1 MHSVRSI
8 ASTVITR
15 ASNVIQIAYIPGV
28 TNRSVESTPDL
39 IPPVPPIPAMSTF
52 GSAAGTPNQAQ
63 DEHFF
68 MPSDLRNSTYS
79 DYTVDRTSYAR
90 TSMTPSVN
98 RGSVPSTAYR
108 GSAVVNT
115 IPAQTAIRGR
125 ANPVAVKVIGKH
137 SPTADS
143 RPITPASA
151 VQRAKQQSINTNTT
165 SPIVARLGVPKKVNV
180 TRSNP
185 QLHATAASQKS
196 HSPARSG
203 PSPVSALDDGD
214 MAGSISTGIDRT
226 TSIAESRHDGH
237 SSTFDEASSS
247 DEESPADQSLMGHE
261 KLPRFS
267 RLSADKEGRV
277 LSSLPDLRL
286 TPSPDL
292 RGLTPSP
299 LQYSSSPES
308 KARKQQHKRSGSLN
322 QIIEEATRRASKEPR
337 HGGLGSVGNI
347 LDNYNREVR
356 KSKEPEGPFS
366 DDNVAR
372 TP

>member
-28 TNRSVESTPDL
+28 TNRSVESTPEL
-39 IPPVPPIPAMSTF
+39 IPPVPPIPAMSSF

-108 GSAVVNT
+108 GSAIVNT

-125 ANPVAVKVIGKH
+125 ANPVAVKMNGKH
-137 SPTADS
+137 SPPAGS
-143 RPITPASA
+143 RSVTPASVKERVKEEA
-151 VQRAKQQSINTNTT
+151 ISTNTT
-165 SPIVARLGVPKKVNV
+165 SPIVARLGVPKTVTV

-203 PSPVSALDDGD
+203 PSPVSELAQ
-214 MAGSISTGIDRT
+214 SISTGIDRT
-226 TSIAESRHDGH
+226 ASIAESRHDGQ
-237 SSTFDEASSS
+237 SSTFDEGSSS

-261 KLPRFS
+261 KLPRFTRLTGSNDS
-267 RLSADKEGRV
+267 RSP
-277 LSSLPDLRL
+277 SSLPDLR
-286 TPSPDL
+286 
-292 RGLTPSP
+292 LTPSP

-308 KARKQQHKRSGSLN
+308 KARRQQHKRSGSLN

-347 LDNYNREVR
+347 LENYDREVR
-356 KSKEPEGPFS
+356 AFKEPEGPFS
-366 DDNVAR
+366 DANVAR